1 MNVKGI
7 IILFLATV
15 PLIAESAIHVGQG
28 KEFKSIHKAIA
39 SAEQGDTVYV
49 WPGTYREGNYVITKS
64 IVLIGKNYPILDGQ
78 FKDELFT
85 VAKSHVTI
93 KGFRIIRSGRSSI
106 EDKAGIKGLDAHHL
120 KIIDNIFEETFFG
133 IHLSNTDNAYISGN
147 KLKAQA
153 EFEYQSGNGIHLWKC
168 NHAIIKGNRV
178 EGHRDGIYFE
188 FVTNTSI
195 QKNISKG
202 NIRYGLHF
210 MFSHDNTYEENIF
223 TNNGAG
229 VAVMYTRRVKM
240 YRNTFDQNWGSSSYG
255 MLLKDITD
263 SDVRY
268 NKFIGNTSGIYMEGT
283 SRTHFESNIFRSNG
297 WGIKLQASCD
307 DNTFLKNNFIGNTF
321 DISTNGI
328 TVLNNI
334 DGNYWDK
341 YTGYDLNRD
350 GKGDVPFY
358 PVNLFSSITETVP
371 SAILLWRSFLVF
383 MLDQAEK
390 ILPAITPENLKDHK
404 PVMKPYDLH

>member
-1 MNVKGI
+1 MTVKGI
-7 IILFLATV
+7 ILLIISII
-15 PLIAESAIHVGQG
+15 PLIADSAIHVGKGHEYQ
-28 KEFKSIHKAIA
+28 SIHKAIEA
-39 SAEQGDTVYV
+39 AETGDTIFV
-49 WPGTYREGNYVITKS
+49 WPGNYREGNFVITKS
-64 IVLIGKNYPILDGQ
+64 VVLIGKNYPVLDGQ

-85 VAKSHVTI
+85 VAKPNVTI

-106 EDKAGIKGLDAHHL
+106 EDKAGIKGLDAHHV

-133 IHLSNTDNAYISGN
+133 IHLSNTDSAFISGN

-168 NHAIIKGNRV
+168 NHAVIKGNRI

-195 QKNISKG
+195 LKNISKA

-210 MFSHDNTYEENIF
+210 MFSHDNTYEDNVF
-223 TNNGAG
+223 SNNGAG

-263 SDVRY
+263 SDVKY
-268 NKFIGNTSGIYMEGT
+268 NKFTGNTSGIYMEGT
-283 SRTHFESNIFRSNG
+283 SRTHFESNVFRSNG
-297 WGIKLQASCD
+297 WGVKLQASCD
-307 DNTFLKNNFIGNTF
+307 GNTFHKNNFIGNTF

-328 TVLNNI
+328 TVLNDI

-350 GKGDVPFY
+350 GTGDIPFF

-371 SAILLWRSFLVF
+371 AAILLWRSFLVF

-404 PVMKPYDLH
+404 PVMKPYDLR